1 MSEARRQRTAKL
13 GASSDLLPGEARVL
27 TAAMLLKQRGSKA
40 VQWHPHWKQPLH
52 HSSLA
57 ALAAPELEPSRPC
70 NAM

>member
-13 GASSDLLPGEARVL
+13 GASSDLLPDEAQIL
-27 TAAMLLKQRGSKA
+27 TAAMLLKQRGSRA
-40 VQWHPHWKQPLH
+40 VQWHPHWKQALH

-57 ALAAPELEPSRPC
+57 ALTATEQETRLPC